1 MRTPPMASD
10 RNLPGAS
17 PAAPTGFGV
26 RSAQPADA
34 EEATAVLRASIS
46 VLCVADHDNDPEFLA
61 RWLENK
67 TPRNVRTWTESPG
80 RFVVAEE
87 PGRIVGVGTV
97 LASGEITLNYVLPEA
112 RFRGVSKAVLDSL
125 EGYLCA
131 NGTTRATLVSTRTAH
146 RFYRAMGYVDVGQPE
161 VADGLAEFRMFKYL
175 STPAPGNGVTP
186 PASFDRR

>member
-1 MRTPPMASD
+1 MASD

-26 RSAQPADA
+26 RPAQPADA

-46 VLCVADHDNDPEFLA
+46 VLCVADHGNDPEFLA

-67 TPRNVRTWTESPG
+67 TPRNVRTWIESPG

-87 PGRIVGVGTV
+87 PGRIVGVGAV

-112 RFRGVSKAVLDSL
+112 RFRGVSKAVLHSL
-125 EGYLCA
+125 EGYLRA
-131 NGTTRATLVSTRTAH
+131 HGTTRATLVSTRTAH
-146 RFYRAMGYVDVGQPE
+146 RFYRAMGYVDVTRPDAE
-161 VADGLAEFRMFKYL
+161 DGLAEHRMFKYL
-175 STPAPGNGVTP
+175 PTLAHPNGASVNRRAAPP
-186 PASFDRR
+186 